1 LKSLNNI
8 KLLLLFLIILT
19 TCSCEPRVSKQ
30 AQEIQLPL
38 KTIIIEKWD
47 SNLLELQELFP
58 GGVLRRGSINK
69 RIAASYFLK
78 VKMPNINLSGN
89 LNIHQSEK
97 HINEANP
104 TSLPVRVLRI
114 PYNNQEE
121 LQNFSKAI
129 KLFLKNE
136 FSAGDKSNTIKGKE
150 GYLIPFTSDDMS
162 EGINVEIEIKER
174 NNKSY
179 IEFILQTYK
188 FEE

>member
-1 LKSLNNI
+1 
-8 KLLLLFLIILT
+8 
-19 TCSCEPRVSKQ
+19 
-30 AQEIQLPL
+30 
-38 KTIIIEKWD
+38 
-47 SNLLELQELFP
+47 
-58 GGVLRRGSINK
+58 
-69 RIAASYFLK
+69 
-78 VKMPNINLSGN
+78 
-89 LNIHQSEK
+89 
-97 HINEANP
+97 
-104 TSLPVRVLRI
+104 LPVRVLRI